1 MSVAAMIFARGPPAL
16 SSSSPR
22 GLLAL
27 LMAGWGPPQPP
38 LGSVSMAPVTSLET
52 LLGAVDGVGV
62 ARRGSFEIHPG
73 CQGNTPLL
81 WQVEGQ
87 EGGKLG
93 GYSRAQ

>member
-1 MSVAAMIFARGPPAL
+1 M
-16 SSSSPR
+16 
-22 GLLAL
+22 GLTTA
-27 LMAGWGPPQPP
+27 P

-52 LLGAVDGVGV
+52 LLGAVDGMGV
-62 ARRGSFEIHPG
+62 AGRGSFKILPG

-93 GYSRAQ
+93 GYSEHSDDLGSLSQE